1 MLFTEWNLKDALEV
15 AREEARE
22 TALEEGEARGVAI
35 GEAKGREELFSLLE
49 SGMSLAEAK
58 QKFGY

>member
-15 AREEARE
+15 RY
-22 TALEEGEARGVAI
+22 EEGEARGREE
-35 GEAKGREELFSLLE
+35 GEAKARLELFTLLE